1 MKLDE
6 HQSQSGPLG
15 AEKNL
20 FSLPKLEPQFLSHP
34 TSSLVTTP
42 T

>member
-15 AEKNL
+15 AEKN
-20 FSLPKLEPQFLSHP
+20 
-34 TSSLVTTP
+34 SSLCQN
-42 T
+42 